1 MQLPY
6 RKPGKYSRLN
16 NDPLMTQAKFDE
28 ISKKLERLKKSQPAA
43 AKEVSRLAE
52 LGDFSENVEYQLA
65 KGRLRA
71 INDNIFRMEN
81 QLQHAEIIAP
91 GAKGDIIQL
100 GNTVTVVSEDGK
112 MKTYQILGSTES
124 DPHQG
129 IISHSSPFGAA
140 LIGRR
145 VGERVKIAVAGK
157 EVEYTITQVE

>member
-6 RKPGKYSRLN
+6 RKPGKYSRMT

-28 ISKKLERLKKSQPAA
+28 ISQKLERLKKSQPAA

-71 INDNIFRMEN
+71 INDNIFRLEN

-91 GAKGDIIQL
+91 TGKGERVQL
-100 GNTVTVVSEDGK
+100 GNTVTIVSQEGK

-124 DPHQG
+124 DPQKG
-129 IISHSSPFGAA
+129 IISHNSPFGAA
-140 LIGRR
+140 LIGKK
-145 VGERVKIAVAGK
+145 VGDTVKIVLANK

>member
-6 RKPGKYSRLN
+6 RKPGKYSRMT

-28 ISKKLERLKKSQPAA
+28 ISKKLDRLKKSQPAA

-65 KGRLRA
+65 KGRLRS
-71 INDNIFRMEN
+71 INDNILRMEN

-91 GAKGDIIQL
+91 SGKGDAIQL
-100 GNTVTVVSEDGK
+100 GNTVTIVSEEGK

-124 DPHQG
+124 DPQKG
-129 IISHSSPFGAA
+129 IISHNSPFGAA

-145 VGERVKIAVAGK
+145 VGDKVKIAFAGK

>member
-16 NDPLMTQAKFDE
+16 NDPLMTQSKFDE

-65 KGRLRA
+65 KGRLRS
-71 INDNIFRMEN
+71 INDNILRLEN

-91 GAKGDIIQL
+91 TRNGGLVQL
-100 GNTVTVVSEDGK
+100 GNTVTIISQDGK

-124 DPHQG
+124 DPQNG

-140 LIGRR
+140 LLGQK
-145 VGERVKIAVAGK
+145 VGDKVKISFGGK
-157 EVEYTITQVE
+157 EVEYTITQVD